1 MAHLTPVYSTNRML
15 RAYVEQ
21 YYLPAARALGNR
33 MADGGQ
39 AARALQEWSRRIE
52 THWPAVRIG
61 GVNLV
66 EEDGGLKADVQVFLD
81 DLQVDDVCVQLF
93 ANPIGE
99 DAAPERHVLDR
110 TEPLPGAVN
119 GFHYEGVVSTLR
131 PAEDYTVRVLPYHPL
146 AAIPLDEH
154 RILWDQ

>member
-1 MAHLTPVYSTNRML
+1 TNRML

-21 YYLPAARALGNR
+21 YYLPAARALENR

-39 AARALQEWSRRIE
+39 AVRALQEWSRRIE

-99 DAAPERHVLDR
+99 DTAPERHVLDR

-119 GFHYEGVVSTLR
+119 GFHYAGVVSTLR